1 MQSVGAALGPPPPGV
16 FRAEMLEMLAGQAEI
31 GTENLLEDRCLPQG
45 RACLEPLRL
54 LSLHCL
60 EWKPERRP
68 VAQGCLEAIAEWLA
82 TADKPPSF
90 SDLWEKHASEPV
102 QAVSPEPGCPHVD
115 SQPQVEQPEI
125 APAAPAENPAETAA
139 GTFAP
144 TCSQGVSQ
152 SRPFLKN
159 YDSDSEEELQSNTVA
174 SAAPANRTGSVSPAT
189 PATKDLSDL
198 ARLFSKEDYVE
209 PCACVRKNCTSHK
222 GPCENLPRAGSLYCD
237 LCCCREHGCNE
248 LQIKGV
254 GFCKKHAFR
263 ACAEEMQL
271 VRALGAVDER
281 GIVDEWLFPA
291 DIQFFCKVCSDY
303 IDQFEEL
310 DPVFEFIA
318 AWLKHPLWINE
329 WGKNKQEPN
338 CHPNDL
344 LKALH
349 QTIRGMSGQHDPE
362 ASFNLRSGRGLGFSV
377 CCNMLGVAEKALG
390 AASPADNDLV
400 FDIGSKQDTWRLLK
414 VLERVL
420 FFIYFIFNSRKKT
433 QVLFAHFLF
442 STSWV

>member
-1 MQSVGAALGPPPPGV
+1 
-16 FRAEMLEMLAGQAEI
+16 
-31 GTENLLEDRCLPQG
+31 
-45 RACLEPLRL
+45 
-54 LSLHCL
+54 
-60 EWKPERRP
+60 
-68 VAQGCLEAIAEWLA
+68 
-82 TADKPPSF
+82 
-90 SDLWEKHASEPV
+90 
-102 QAVSPEPGCPHVD
+102 
-115 SQPQVEQPEI
+115 
-125 APAAPAENPAETAA
+125 
-139 GTFAP
+139 
-144 TCSQGVSQ
+144 
-152 SRPFLKN
+152 
-159 YDSDSEEELQSNTVA
+159 
-174 SAAPANRTGSVSPAT
+174 
-189 PATKDLSDL
+189 
-198 ARLFSKEDYVE
+198 
-209 PCACVRKNCTSHK
+209 
-222 GPCENLPRAGSLYCD
+222 
-237 LCCCREHGCNE
+237 
-248 LQIKGV
+248 
-254 GFCKKHAFR
+254 
-263 ACAEEMQL
+263 MQL

-400 FDIGSKQDTWRLLK
+400 FNIGSKQDTWRLLK